1 MTEVKS
7 EINQIANFNPKKYM
21 IGGQFDLASFNA
33 DFLKV
38 IDKQEIEAKK
48 IENKKLREIN
58 DYYYNEKKYGYHQKD
73 DLSDL
78 TISNILNKWFDAI
91 VGILTDILRFSGS
104 FDDFKYIF
112 TKENRKFYIGLTI
125 LFVVSLLYFINN
137 YILNDKNNISIG
149 SVAKKFVDFD

>member
-7 EINQIANFNPKKYM
+7 EINQIANFNPQKYM

-38 IDKQEIEAKK
+38 IDKQDIEAKK

-58 DYYYNEKKYGYHQKD
+58 DYYYNERKYGYHQKD

-91 VGILTDILRFSGS
+91 MNILFEIVRFRGS
-104 FDDFKYIF
+104 LDDFIYIF

-137 YILNDKNNISIG
+137 YILNDKNNILIG
-149 SVAKKFVDFD
+149 SAAKKFIDFE